1 MAAPNRY
8 STLVAWTKVVLPL
21 IALALLSTLFL
32 FSNTPNPENALPDAN
47 IDVAGLAQ
55 EQRLSRPRFAG
66 TLIDGRAVT
75 LNADTAVQQSANPN
89 LLHLTNVESDFTL
102 GDDDTAL
109 ITAQEGDFDL
119 ARQIIELAGTVSVLT
134 TSGYQLLSDQISM
147 AMTTMQMVSPGAV
160 TVTGSG
166 LTLEAGA
173 MELTGSDGQALFSF
187 TGGVRL
193 LYDPTE

>member
-8 STLVAWTKVVLPL
+8 STLIAWTKVVLPL

-32 FSNTPNPENALPDAN
+32 FSRTPNPENALPDAN

-75 LNADTAVQQSANPN
+75 LNADTAVQQGANPN
-89 LLHLTNVESDFTL
+89 LLHLTNVESDFAL
-102 GDDDTAL
+102 GDDENAL
-109 ITAQEGDFDL
+109 VSSQEGDFDL
-119 ARQIIELAGTVSVLT
+119 ARQMIELAGRVTILT
-134 TSGYQLLSDQISM
+134 TSGYQLLSDQVSV
-147 AMTTMQMVSPGAV
+147 AMTTMNMISPGAV
-160 TVTGSG
+160 TLTGSG
-166 LTLEAGA
+166 LMLEAGA

-193 LYDPTE
+193 LYDPAE